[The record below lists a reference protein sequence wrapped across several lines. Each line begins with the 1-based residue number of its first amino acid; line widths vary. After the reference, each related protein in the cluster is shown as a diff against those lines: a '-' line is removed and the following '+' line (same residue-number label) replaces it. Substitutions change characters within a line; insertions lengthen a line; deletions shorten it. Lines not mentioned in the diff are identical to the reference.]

1 MQWNQFG
8 ELVYVS
14 RKDFQIKHMGYRI
27 ELGEIDNAAGAF
39 SGVDRCVAVYDS
51 QKDDIVLF
59 YEGSKCEE
67 EKLWEFMKNRLP
79 VYMVPQKLQK
89 IPRLPLN
96 ENGKIDRK
104 ALQARLAQ

>member
-1 MQWNQFG
+1 M
-8 ELVYVS
+8 
-14 RKDFQIKHMGYRI
+14 
-27 ELGEIDNAAGAF
+27 
-39 SGVDRCVAVYDS
+39 AVYDS

-59 YEGSKCEE
+59 YEGKKCEE
-67 EKLWEFMKNRLP
+67 EKLWEFMRSRLP

-89 IPRLPLN
+89 IARLPLN